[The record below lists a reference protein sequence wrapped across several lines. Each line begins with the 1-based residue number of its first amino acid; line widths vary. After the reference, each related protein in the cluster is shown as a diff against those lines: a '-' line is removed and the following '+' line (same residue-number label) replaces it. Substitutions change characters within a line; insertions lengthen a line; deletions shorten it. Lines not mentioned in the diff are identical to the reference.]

1 MVIIRFENGADWYK
15 ANWIYRQLADDAIAR
30 SPGDAELASLME
42 QAQAL
47 GLLALEDQKE
57 GVASRAVE
65 AMRLVA
71 EETLRGTL
79 PGWRNS
85 KPDDPR
91 GHRSYLDAMAE
102 LLALLR
108 GAAGEP

>member
-15 ANWIYRQLADDAIAR
+15 ANWVYRQLADDVIAR

-42 QAQAL
+42 QAQSF
-47 GLLALEDQKE
+47 GLLVLEDSKE

-79 PGWRNS
+79 PGWRNTN
-85 KPDDPR
+85 PDDPR
-91 GHRSYLDAMAE
+91 GHRIYLDAMAE
-102 LLALLR
+102 LLALMP
-108 GAAGEP
+108 AGEP